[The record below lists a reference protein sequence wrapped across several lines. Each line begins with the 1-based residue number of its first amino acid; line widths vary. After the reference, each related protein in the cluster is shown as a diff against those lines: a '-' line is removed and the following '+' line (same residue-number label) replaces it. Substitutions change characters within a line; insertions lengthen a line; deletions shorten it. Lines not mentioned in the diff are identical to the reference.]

1 MRALGL
7 GALAAAAA
15 LGSSPALATDGSL
28 YTYGI
33 EALAAQAVP
42 DGQCSVAQTGAS
54 FGVTCPPMGTSFTGT
69 KWQIDLRTPV
79 PGSVIEALSWR
90 AVRFHQT
97 ATSIAQQVLA
107 DGALAWQVA
116 ESDIT
121 RSPSQPKA
129 YQIGMRALTASLRLS
144 QTEARQQPNR
154 VWTFLDPTILV
165 RDIEAPSARWTN
177 VPGDWVTANQ
187 AQVEWQA
194 ADNFGS
200 DGIGQQR
207 IGIGGRGLYA
217 AAPGQG
223 SQSARL
229 NLAGIPDGLQTLR
242 LEVDGDGT
250 GSAALQDAT
259 LRIDRTP
266 PSASITLIGLPND
279 GVRVT
284 VSVADATSGVH
295 DWTLRARGPD
305 GPTVAS
311 STTGGETRDLDLSAY
326 AAPGETIRFVL
337 SASDNAGLS
346 REVTSALVTR
356 PSAAIGGA
364 QATTIVGGDGPLGEP
379 GRIEASGVPLPD
391 FSRIETRAIH
401 TNQTRSYS
409 RSGRLLV
416 PLIAATY
423 SRPVRISGRFLHPN
437 GRGLRGAT
445 VYLLDPEGFSHGTTL
460 TDPRGRF
467 SFQVRP
473 RRSGTWRAIALG
485 RPLVVAPGV
494 IQLRPLVT
502 TRLSSRL
509 VRPGETLRI
518 SGAIS
523 PRSAGRGK
531 LVKLEWRQG
540 ATWRPLALAT
550 ADRRG
555 HFVLAYR
562 FSADAGAFTIPL
574 RVVVPRERGWPL
586 LPVVA
591 TRVDV
596 RVGWTATSGT
606 SFGSDTSSATSA
618 MEGRDPR

>member
-1 MRALGL
+1 M
-7 GALAAAAA
+7 
-15 LGSSPALATDGSL
+15 
-28 YTYGI
+28 
-33 EALAAQAVP
+33 
-42 DGQCSVAQTGAS
+42 
-54 FGVTCPPMGTSFTGT
+54 
-69 KWQIDLRTPV
+69 
-79 PGSVIEALSWR
+79 
-90 AVRFHQT
+90 
-97 ATSIAQQVLA
+97 
-107 DGALAWQVA
+107 
-116 ESDIT
+116 
-121 RSPSQPKA
+121 
-129 YQIGMRALTASLRLS
+129 
-144 QTEARQQPNR
+144 
-154 VWTFLDPTILV
+154 

-177 VPGDWVTANQ
+177 VPGDWVTGNQ

-207 IGIGGRGLYA
+207 IGIGGRALYA
-217 AAPGQG
+217 AAPGPG
-223 SQSARL
+223 LARRPASTWRRYPTACRRSASRST
-229 NLAGIPDGLQTLR
+229 AMAPAR
-242 LEVDGDGT
+242 
-250 GSAALQDAT
+250 AAFQDAT

-266 PSASITLIGLPND
+266 PSASITLIGLPDD

-311 STTGGETRDLDLSAY
+311 STTGGETRDIDLSTY

-337 SASDNAGLS
+337 ERERQRRALARGHLGS
-346 REVTSALVTR
+346 RHPPER
-356 PSAAIGGA
+356 GDRRA
-364 QATTIVGGDGPLGEP
+364 QTTTIVGGDGPLGEP
-379 GRIEASGVPLPD
+379 GRIEASGVPLPN
-391 FSRIETRAIH
+391 FSRIETRAIR

-460 TDPRGRF
+460 TDRRGRF
-467 SFQVRP
+467 TFQVRP

-502 TRLSSRL
+502 TRISARSIQ
-509 VRPGETLRI
+509 PGETLRI
-518 SGAIS
+518 SGAIA
-523 PRSAGRGK
+523 PRGAGRGK
-531 LVKLEWRQG
+531 LVKLEWRQDS
-540 ATWRPLALAT
+540 TWRPLALAT

-555 HFVLAYR
+555 RYVLSYR
-562 FSADAGAFTIPL
+562 FSAGAGAFTIPL
-574 RVVVPRERGWPL
+574 RVVVPREKGWPF

-591 TRVDV
+591 KRLEV
-596 RVGWTATSGT
+596 RVG
-606 SFGSDTSSATSA
+606 
-618 MEGRDPR
+618 